1 MCLSKLVYF
10 SRLALL
16 KNAYWWEW
24 VWESGTVVSAEN
36 GNENCVV
43 MEMGGNE
50 MGETTGMGG
59 NGNSKSNSHNL

>member
-1 MCLSKLVYF
+1 MGMGIG
-10 SRLALL
+10 
-16 KNAYWWEW
+16 N
-24 VWESGTVVSAEN
+24 SGIGRN